1 MSESNSD
8 LDGFEEAA
16 PSTMWNPRSSGSKA
30 SGDFKELVSG
40 TKSWIAGYY
49 LGNKDNQG
57 KHGSTV
63 HTIRL
68 RKDQNGN
75 YMIGDAAHLS
85 KSPEGDTVDVNIWGS
100 GMLNGEIAENVTAG
114 TMILIMW
121 EGLKPKKKD
130 PSATYHSWK
139 LKIKKTDTIDLM
151 AGVSDDELDAEF
163 NESVNP
169 VAEHAAENKA
179 MADSP
184 DPLGDEDGDED
195 F

>member
-8 LDGFEEAA
+8 LEGFEEAA
-16 PSTMWNPRSSGSKA
+16 PSTMWNPRASGSQA
-30 SGDFKELVSG
+30 GGDFKELASG
-40 TKSWIAGYY
+40 PKSWIAGYY
-49 LGNKDNQG
+49 LGNKENQG

-63 HTIRL
+63 HTVRL
-68 RKDQNGN
+68 RKGQDGN
-75 YMIGDAAHLS
+75 YMVGDTAHLT
-85 KSPEGDTVDVNIWGS
+85 KSPEGNTVDVNFWGS
-100 GMLNGEIAENVTAG
+100 GMIDGEIAENVTAG
-114 TMILIMW
+114 TMILVMW
-121 EGLKPKKKD
+121 EGLKDKKK
-130 PSATYHSWK
+130 SSGQYHSWK

-163 NESVNP
+163 NESANP

-184 DPLGDEDGDED
+184 DPLGDEDDDED